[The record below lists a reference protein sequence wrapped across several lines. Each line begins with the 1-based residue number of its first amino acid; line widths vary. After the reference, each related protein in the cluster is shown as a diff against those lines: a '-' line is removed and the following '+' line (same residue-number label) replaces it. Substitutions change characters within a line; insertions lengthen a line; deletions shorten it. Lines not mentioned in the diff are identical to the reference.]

1 MKISSANAPIASSR
15 ITLMM
20 YCGLLRP
27 GSEVLRNVQVGPG
40 RIGRLTAVAAILGL
54 LAACG
59 APPVVREPGAK
70 PSVSPA
76 ASPPVPAA
84 GSRSAG
90 AAAPPPASTVPP
102 SPAARVPVDPARLLN
117 GDVDA
122 TPRRT
127 LARERSRWVEAA
139 WDELPGWG
147 QDRALEWWPA
157 LLRGCERPMPGW
169 TSFCAEA
176 LRLRPSDD
184 WVITT
189 WLMRRLQPYRVESP
203 EGDPNGLATGYY
215 EPQLE
220 ARRQTGGDFR
230 VPLLAPPQDL
240 AARKPY
246 DTRQQI
252 ESSSRLNRFSL
263 AWVQDP
269 LDALV
274 MQIQGSGRLRLTEA
288 DGSSRWVRLSF
299 AAHNEQPYRSV
310 GQWLVAQGELR
321 PGEASWPLIKDWA
334 RRNPQRVK
342 DALWANP
349 RYVFF
354 REEPLLDP
362 AVGPKGGQGVPLTPG
377 RSIAVDKASV
387 PYGTPVWLDT
397 TEPLS
402 PTPLRRLV
410 MAQDTGAAITGAVRA
425 DFFWGWG
432 DQAEAQA
439 GRMKQPL
446 RMWVLWPRDS

>member
-1 MKISSANAPIASSR
+1 MNTSSANAPSASSR

-20 YCGLLRP
+20 YRGLHRP
-27 GSEVLRNVQVGPG
+27 GSEVHRNGLAGPG
-40 RIGRLTAVAAILGL
+40 RIGRRVAVAAILGV

-59 APPVVREPGAK
+59 APPVVREPGGTTVPQA
-70 PSVSPA
+70 PSSVRTSPSPGESPSREARAPAQRPPA
-76 ASPPVPAA
+76 AP
-84 GSRSAG
+84 RM
-90 AAAPPPASTVPP
+90 AP
-102 SPAARVPVDPARLLN
+102 DPARLLN
-117 GDVDA
+117 GETDA
-122 TPRRT
+122 VPRRT
-127 LARERSRWVEAA
+127 LERERSRWVEAA

-147 QDRALEWWPA
+147 QDRALDWWPA

-169 TSFCAEA
+169 QAFCTEA
-176 LRLRPSDD
+176 LRLRPTDD

-189 WLMRRLQPYRVESP
+189 WLMKRLQPYRVEAP
-203 EGDPNGLATGYY
+203 DGEPTGLATGYF
-215 EPQLE
+215 EPQLD

-240 AARKPY
+240 VPRKPY

-252 ESSSRLNRFSL
+252 ESTNRLNRLSL

-334 RRNPQRVK
+334 RRNPQRLK

-362 AVGPKGGQGVPLTPG
+362 TLGPKGGQGVPLTPG
-377 RSIAVDKASV
+377 RSVAVDKGSV

-402 PTPLRRLV
+402 TTPLRRLV
-410 MAQDTGAAITGAVRA
+410 MAQDTGAAITGPVRV
-425 DFFWGWG
+425 DLFWGWG
-432 DQAEAQA
+432 EQAEAQA

>member
-1 MKISSANAPIASSR
+1 MPAP
-15 ITLMM
+15 
-20 YCGLLRP
+20 RP
-27 GSEVLRNVQVGPG
+27 G
-40 RIGRLTAVAAILGL
+40 T
-54 LAACG
+54 
-59 APPVVREPGAK
+59 PP
-70 PSVSPA
+70 PSPWPS
-76 ASPPVPAA
+76 SL
-84 GSRSAG
+84 
-90 AAAPPPASTVPP
+90 PAST
-102 SPAARVPVDPARLLN
+102 ARPPVDPARLLN
-117 GDVDA
+117 GETDG

-127 LARERSRWVEAA
+127 LARERARWVEAE
-139 WDELPGWG
+139 WNELPGWG

-169 TSFCAEA
+169 NSLCAAA
-176 LRLRPSDD
+176 LRLRPTDD
-184 WVITT
+184 WVAAT
-189 WLMRRLQPYRVESP
+189 WLMKHLQPYRVESLD
-203 EGDPNGLATGYY
+203 GDANGLATGYY

-220 ARRQTGGDFR
+220 ARRQTDGDYR

-240 AARKPY
+240 VPRKPY

-252 ESSSRLNRFSL
+252 ESTTRLNRFSL

-274 MQIQGSGRLRLTEA
+274 MQIQGSGRLKVTEA

-299 AAHNEQPYRSV
+299 AAHNEQPYKSV

-321 PGEASWPLIKDWA
+321 PGEASWPLIKEWA
-334 RRNPQRVK
+334 RRNPQRLK
-342 DALWANP
+342 EALWANP

-362 AVGPKGGQGVPLTPG
+362 AAGPKGGQGVPLTPG
-377 RSIAVDKASV
+377 RSIAVDKASI
-387 PYGTPVWLDT
+387 PFGTPVWLDT

-402 PTPLRRLV
+402 TTPLRRLV

-432 DQAEAQA
+432 EQAEAQA

-446 RMWVLWPRDS
+446 RLWVLWPRDS